1 MSGSIERLSADEP
14 CATDGCGNMAVFRF
28 ESGGVGSAYCDTCAG
43 PLWPVAPRPARGVG
57 MNAPEGIWLDTTCG
71 EVFRDGRHGIEGL
84 TAYVRADLHADALRA
99 AREALAAIERL
110 ATNLGIA
117 SCSCGIKSP
126 DIQWH
131 AGHCPYVLVTYIL
144 VQAED
149 ALAALDRE
157 EK

>member
-1 MSGSIERLSADEP
+1 MS
-14 CATDGCGNMAVFRF
+14 
-28 ESGGVGSAYCDTCAG
+28 
-43 PLWPVAPRPARGVG
+43 
-57 MNAPEGIWLDTTCG
+57 APEWI
-71 EVFRDGRHGIEGL
+71 GL
-84 TAYVRADLHADALRA
+84 TLDDRDQWVLARPDQRQLLYRRADLHADALRA

-157 EK
+157 GK